1 MLKNKKLLVI
11 TSVVTLLPILVGL
24 LLWNQL
30 PEKMPTHWNGAGEI
44 DGWSSRPFAVFA
56 LPLFMFVMHW
66 FCILVSAVDPKNKN
80 QSGKAVKLVFWI
92 VPVISILCSALIY
105 LTALGV
111 AVSVNMAMPLVM
123 GLLFVLI
130 GNYLPK
136 CKQNYTIGI
145 KVPWALE
152 NEENWNRTH
161 RFAGKIWIVGGVC
174 MMISSALPEK
184 FMWGV
189 FLAASLV
196 MAFAPMGYSYLY
208 YRKNQTEK

>member
-1 MLKNKKLLVI
+1 MPHI
-11 TSVVTLLPILVGL
+11 IPIIIL
-24 LLWNQL
+24 
-30 PEKMPTHWNGAGEI
+30 
-44 DGWSSRPFAVFA
+44 A